1 MISAGTGPD
10 PVGAGA
16 GFPPQS
22 KGEMYDIEDSFDKR
36 HGFRG
41 LP

>member
-16 GFPPQS
+16 RFPPQS
-22 KGEMYDIEDSFDKR
+22 KGVKNEYIDTYV
-36 HGFRG
+36 
-41 LP
+41 